1 LFYATI
7 RANPKILVGLSD
19 ITSLLLGIHAH
30 WHKGSGGERSRHD
43 RNAGTRCHLKN
54 MALRAEPQY
63 HPMLALLLKP
73 LILRRRSARKIRGLR
88 RRAKLFLPG

>member
-43 RNAGTRCHLKN
+43 RNAGTRCHL
-54 MALRAEPQY
+54 
-63 HPMLALLLKP
+63 
-73 LILRRRSARKIRGLR
+73 
-88 RRAKLFLPG
+88 